1 MENQGDV
8 FARSRK
14 YCTTREAADRLG
26 IALRTAQL
34 WVDNGILEAWKTEG
48 GHRRISLESVER
60 FMSQDKKGPTPRG
73 MAGSTVVT
81 ADLPLRVLIVED
93 DNVLLKLYRMRIDS
107 WGLPVD
113 VTTASNGYDALI
125 LIGRDQPDMMIAD
138 LRMPGIDGFQ
148 MMRTLHASSFRD
160 GMEIVIV
167 SGMSKEDVEKAGGL
181 PRGVQLLPKPVPF
194 DELRKIV
201 ESILIRRR
209 QLASA

>member
-1 MENQGDV
+1 
-8 FARSRK
+8 
-14 YCTTREAADRLG
+14 
-26 IALRTAQL
+26 
-34 WVDNGILEAWKTEG
+34 
-48 GHRRISLESVER
+48 
-60 FMSQDKKGPTPRG
+60 
-73 MAGSTVVT
+73 
-81 ADLPLRVLIVED
+81 
-93 DNVLLKLYRMRIDS
+93 MRIDS

-113 VTTASNGYDALI
+113 VTTVSNGYDALI

-148 MMRTLHASSFRD
+148 MMRTLNASSFRD